1 MNTVVT
7 GQAQS
12 LNLLTL
18 PLIGSR
24 LIEASAGTGKT
35 FTIAALYLRLVLGHG
50 KAHAFQR
57 PLTPPEILVV
67 TFTEAATQ
75 ELRDRI
81 RLRLT
86 EAALAFR
93 HGTTTDNVLAALLAD
108 YTTAE
113 FAYCAR
119 RLELAAQWM
128 DEAAISTIHG
138 WCNRMLS
145 EHAFASGSLFSQQLS
160 TDLSTLKLQAVRDY
174 WRSFYYGLS
183 ESALTQCL
191 SYWQTPEQL
200 WQNTTKLTSYLLV
213 QDNLVSLSY
222 AAPAV
227 AIAQSEAER
236 TIQLQQLAEQ
246 WRQWL
251 PELAEILQQAINA
264 KAVNGRQ
271 LQQRYLDNWLQKL
284 QTWLQV
290 PDASLDLGSGWYR
303 LSPEGIAECWK
314 QGAVPSHPAF
324 AGIVQLQVALQNLAE
339 PRQLLMQHAAC
350 WLAQRIQTELNEQA
364 LMGFDDMLLR
374 LHRALNGGSDSN
386 PDSSLDSTKSTEL
399 ATLIRQQYPVAM
411 IDEFQDTDPIQYQ
424 IFSAIYL
431 TEPTSGAEDSSGAK
445 NQSALLLIGDP
456 KQAIYAFRGAD
467 IYTYL
472 TAKQLTTGRHYTLD
486 TNYRSAAAL
495 VRAVNF
501 IFEQAEQYAKGAF
514 LFRRANTSTG
524 SEPLPFYPVN
534 AKGNGWQLEVAAK
547 AVAPLTAWL
556 PEATTDKALSRQDY
570 LQQYASGC
578 ASYIVDLLKQAANG
592 SAGFVNASGQRRNLQ
607 PSDIAILVNNQ
618 NEALAIRRQLTLRQV
633 RSVYLSDRES
643 VFSSATAPDL
653 HFILSACAEPE
664 QDSLLR
670 SAIGCRTLGLSLNE
684 LDQLQQ
690 HELTWEQL
698 CLQFKGYQQQWRRYG
713 VLPMLRSLLFDFAIP
728 ARLRQQNDG
737 ERALTDLLHLAEL
750 LQQAAQQLDGE
761 QALLRFL
768 AEHMQQHVMGDSE
781 QQKVRLESDAELVK
795 VVTIHKSKGLEYSL
809 VFLPFICAARPVN
822 AKQLPVSY
830 RDAQD
835 QLAFSY
841 QPDEHILA
849 LAEQERLAEDIR
861 KCYVALTRAKY
872 GCWLGLAPLAEQ
884 SAIGYL
890 LATNPADPASFN
902 QHVHAAWSD
911 CQAITLQ
918 AMPEVNHSR
927 YQPVVEQTTTATARQ
942 ISHSFRQLWWIASYS
957 ALTRKLGDNT
967 RIENNAPERASDKL
981 LPELY
986 PEQQANEQ
994 QIATQVGANSV
1005 AVAANDQATPAVL
1018 AMQYQFI
1025 AGPEA
1030 GTFLHGMLEW
1040 IGQQG
1045 FHHIQAKPELLG
1057 AELSRRCQ
1065 LRGWQAYHNGLQQWL
1080 AQLLATTFTLPEVP
1094 NPEMTTLAQLSSYQV
1109 ELEFWLPCQQ
1119 VDIEQL
1125 DQLLQQHIWPG
1136 QLRPALL
1143 AGQLN
1148 GMLKGFIDLV
1158 FCQQQRYVVCDYKS
1172 NRMGLCAAD
1181 YNMHNLQ
1188 QVMLQK
1194 RYDLQAVLYCLALHR
1209 LLRSRIADYD
1219 YSRDSGGAMHWFIRG
1234 LNTPQQG
1241 MVWLKPSLLLINALD
1256 QLFRKGGADAS

>member
-1 MNTVVT
+1 MQV
-7 GQAQS
+7 
-12 LNLLTL
+12 
-18 PLIGSR
+18 
-24 LIEASAGTGKT
+24 
-35 FTIAALYLRLVLGHG
+35 
-50 KAHAFQR
+50 
-57 PLTPPEILVV
+57 
-67 TFTEAATQ
+67 
-75 ELRDRI
+75 
-81 RLRLT
+81 
-86 EAALAFR
+86 
-93 HGTTTDNVLAALLAD
+93 
-108 YTTAE
+108 
-113 FAYCAR
+113 
-119 RLELAAQWM
+119 W
-128 DEAAISTIHG
+128 
-138 WCNRMLS
+138 
-145 EHAFASGSLFSQQLS
+145 
-160 TDLSTLKLQAVRDY
+160 LQA
-174 WRSFYYGLS
+174 
-183 ESALTQCL
+183 
-191 SYWQTPEQL
+191 
-200 WQNTTKLTSYLLV
+200 
-213 QDNLVSLSY
+213 
-222 AAPAV
+222 
-227 AIAQSEAER
+227 
-236 TIQLQQLAEQ
+236 
-246 WRQWL
+246 
-251 PELAEILQQAINA
+251 
-264 KAVNGRQ
+264 
-271 LQQRYLDNWLQKL
+271 
-284 QTWLQV
+284 

-374 LHRALNGGSDSN
+374 LHRALHGASDN
-386 PDSSLDSTKSTEL
+386 NTDSSLDSTKSTEL
-399 ATLIRQQYPVAM
+399 ATLIRQQYPVAL

-431 TEPTSGAEDSSGAK
+431 AEPIIGAGNSAGGQH
-445 NQSALLLIGDP
+445 QSALLLIGDP

-472 TAKQLTTGRHYTLD
+472 KAKQVTTGRHYTLD

-495 VRAVNF
+495 VSAVNF
-501 IFEQAEQYAKGAF
+501 IFERAEHYFNGAF
-514 LFRRANTSTG
+514 LFRRANNSAG
-524 SEPLPFYPVN
+524 SEALPFYPVK
-534 AKGNGWQLEVAAK
+534 AKGSDWQLEIATK
-547 AVAPLTAWL
+547 LVAPLTAWL
-556 PEATTDKALSRQDY
+556 PETTTDKALSRQDY

-643 VFSSATAPDL
+643 VFSSGTATDL

-664 QDSLLR
+664 QDRLLR
-670 SAIGCRTLGLSLNE
+670 SALGCRILGLSLNE

-690 HELTWEQL
+690 QELAWEQL
-698 CLQFKGYQQQWRRYG
+698 CLQFKGYQQQWRHYG

-728 ARLRQQNDG
+728 TRLRQQDDG

-768 AEHMQQHVMGDSE
+768 AEHIQQHVIGDSE

-830 RDAQD
+830 RDQQG
-835 QLAFSY
+835 QLVFSY
-841 QPDEHILA
+841 QPDQHILA
-849 LAEQERLAEDIR
+849 LAEHERLAEDIR

-890 LATNPADPASFN
+890 LAINPADPASFN
-902 QHVHAAWSD
+902 QQVHAAWSG
-911 CQAITLQ
+911 CPAITLQ
-918 AMPEVNHSR
+918 AIPEANHNR
-927 YQPVVEQTTTATARQ
+927 YQPVVEQSITATARQ

-967 RIENNAPERASDKL
+967 SVENNAPERASDKL

-986 PEQQANEQ
+986 PEQ
-994 QIATQVGANSV
+994 IATQVGANSV
-1005 AVAANDQATPAVL
+1005 TITGNEQAVSAVL
-1018 AMQYQFI
+1018 AIQYQFI

-1045 FHHIQAKPELLG
+1045 FHHIQTKPELLS
-1057 AELSRRCQ
+1057 AELNKRCQ
-1065 LRGWQAYHNGLQQWL
+1065 LRGWQVYQSGLQQWL
-1080 AQLLATTFTLPEVP
+1080 GQLLATSFTLPEVP

-1136 QLRPALL
+1136 QPRPALL

-1181 YNMHNLQ
+1181 YNEHNLQ
-1188 QVMLQK
+1188 HVMLQK

-1219 YSRDSGGAMHWFIRG
+1219 YLRDIGGAMHWFIRG

-1241 MVWLKPSLLLINALD
+1241 MVWLKPSLLMINALD
-1256 QLFRKGGADAS
+1256 QLFRKGSADAS